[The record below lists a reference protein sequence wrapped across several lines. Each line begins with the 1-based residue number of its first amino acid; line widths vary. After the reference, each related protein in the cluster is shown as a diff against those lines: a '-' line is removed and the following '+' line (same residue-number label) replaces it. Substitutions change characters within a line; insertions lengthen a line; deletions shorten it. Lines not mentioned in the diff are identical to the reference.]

1 MTSGLERQL
10 TTADGISLFVADWAP
25 DDGVPVAGSIL
36 LMHGLGEHA
45 GRYAHVIRFFNRCGL
60 LVRSYDHRG
69 HGRSGGPRGDAP
81 DETALLRDARLV
93 LDDFNRQAQLNYP
106 ALTGKLPF
114 LFGHSMGGLFAA
126 RFAVA
131 AMAPLRGL
139 ILSSPG
145 LALRLSQVQFGL
157 LKLMSAVAPGLA
169 LPNGLD
175 VDHLSHDPAVAKAYS
190 NDPLVHNKITAR
202 LLNSMLRSGEFA
214 QSQAHTLAVPTLLV
228 IGGDDRII
236 DPDGSRRFFAALPPA
251 IVTFRDYDG
260 MYHEI
265 FNEVGAERVFADVR
279 RWLEA
284 QYMLQPPATAH
295 PTLAEKL
302 PV

>member
-10 TTADGISLFVADWAP
+10 TTADGIPLFVADWPPAA
-25 DDGVPVAGSIL
+25 GVPAAGSIL

-69 HGRSGGPRGDAP
+69 HGRSGGPRGDVP
-81 DETALLRDARLV
+81 DESALLRDARLV
-93 LDDFNRQAQLNYP
+93 LDDFNRQAQLDYP
-106 ALTGKLPF
+106 ALAGNAPF

-126 RFAVA
+126 RFALA

-139 ILSSPG
+139 VLSSPG
-145 LALRLSQVQFGL
+145 LALRLNRVQLGL
-157 LKLMSAVAPGLA
+157 LRLMSLAAPGVA
-169 LPNGLD
+169 VPNGLD
-175 VDHLSHDPAVAKAYS
+175 VSHLSHDPAIAKAYS
-190 NDPLVHNKITAR
+190 ADPLVHNKITAR
-202 LLNSMLRSGEFA
+202 LLNSMLRSGEFVLGQA
-214 QSQAHTLAVPTLLV
+214 QTLAIPTLLV
-228 IGGDDRII
+228 IAGDDRII

-284 QYMLQPPATAH
+284 QYMLQPPAAVH
-295 PTLAEKL
+295 PALAD
-302 PV
+302 

>member
-1 MTSGLERQL
+1 MNSGLERQL
-10 TTADGISLFVADWAP
+10 TTEDGISLSVTDWPPAAGAP
-25 DDGVPVAGSIL
+25 LAGSIL

-69 HGRSGGPRGDAP
+69 HGRSSGPRGDVP
-81 DETALLRDARLV
+81 DDSALLRDARLV
-93 LDDFNRQAQLNYP
+93 LDDLCRQQQLSYP
-106 ALTGKLPF
+106 ELANSTPL

-131 AMAPLRGL
+131 GMAPLRGL

-145 LALRLSQVQFGL
+145 LALRLNPVQLGL
-157 LKLMSAVAPGLA
+157 LKLMSILAPGVA
-169 LPNGLD
+169 VPNGLD
-175 VDHLSHDPAVAKAYS
+175 VNHLSHDPAVAKAYGD
-190 NDPLVHNKITAR
+190 DPLVHNKISAR
-202 LLNSMLRSGEFA
+202 LLNSMLHAGQFA
-214 QSQAHTLAVPTLLV
+214 LSQAHALAIPTLLV

-236 DPDGSRRFFAALPPA
+236 DPAGSRRFFAALPPA
-251 IVTFRDYDG
+251 IATMHDYEG

-265 FNEVGAERVFADVR
+265 FNEIGAERVFADVR

-284 QYMLQPPATAH
+284 QHMLQPLVSSGPALVA
-295 PTLAEKL
+295 
-302 PV
+302 